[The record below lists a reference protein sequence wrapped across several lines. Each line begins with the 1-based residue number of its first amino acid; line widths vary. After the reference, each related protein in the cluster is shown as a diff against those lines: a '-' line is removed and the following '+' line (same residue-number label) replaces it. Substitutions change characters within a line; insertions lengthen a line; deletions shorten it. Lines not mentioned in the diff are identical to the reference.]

1 MERGVGSSQISA
13 SYILFD
19 ANDVWKRS
27 KKVRCSHKLRFQVYE
42 KYTHN
47 DRDELIAPYVH
58 SHPEREPSERGSYFV
73 CFSLMNEQPSVHQP
87 HK

>member
-47 DRDELIAPYVH
+47 DRDELIAPYVRW
-58 SHPEREPSERGSYFV
+58 HPEREPSERSSSVFH
-73 CFSLMNEQPSVHQP
+73 SNE
-87 HK
+87 